1 MRPAAKKDEDVFKKP
16 TIGRPASRQ
25 ARSRIQRPA
34 ISAISTN
41 VEQEDDQ
48 LGDLDGFRASSR
60 LSHRDAHSGEFDFGF
75 DEGQEPRGKPPTPL
89 ALQMS
94 LTILKISPAPSRKS
108 ASPR

>member
-1 MRPAAKKDEDVFKKP
+1 MFKRPA
-16 TIGRPASRQ
+16 IGRPVSRQ

-41 VEQEDDQ
+41 AERKEEQEDDQ

-75 DEGQEPRGKPPTPL
+75 EEGQEPRGRFPAPL
-89 ALQMS
+89 ALRMS
-94 LTILKISPAPSRKS
+94 LTVLKSSPASSRKS
-108 ASPR
+108 VSPL